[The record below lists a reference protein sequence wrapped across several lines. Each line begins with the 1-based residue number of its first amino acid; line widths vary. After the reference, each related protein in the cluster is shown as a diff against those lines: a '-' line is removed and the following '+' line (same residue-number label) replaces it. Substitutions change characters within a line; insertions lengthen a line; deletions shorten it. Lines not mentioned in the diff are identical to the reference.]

1 MTASDRT
8 DSPRPAS
15 EQPEP
20 RTAVITGAGSGIGAA
35 SARRLLAAGWNVV
48 LAGRRSAPLEAT
60 ADGHPQ
66 ALAVPADVTEPDSV
80 AALFDAA
87 VARFGRVDVLVN
99 NAGTF
104 GPAVDVGDLT
114 AAEWDA
120 VVAVNLTG
128 AVLCAGEAFRRMRD
142 QRPAG
147 GRIINNGSISAQA
160 PRPRSVAYTTTKHA
174 IAGLTKSIELDG
186 RAHGIT
192 CTQLD
197 IGNTATDM
205 MAAIGTGTGALQ
217 ADGSRR
223 TEPTFPLDEAA
234 RTIEFLA
241 SLPASASVNQLTI
254 TAAGMPFVGR
264 G

>member
-1 MTASDRT
+1 MTTSAPI
-8 DSPRPAS
+8 DSPRDES
-15 EQPEP
+15 GRPEP

-48 LAGRRSAPLEAT
+48 LAGRRSAPLEET
-60 ADGHPQ
+60 AGGHPQ
-66 ALAVPADVTEPDSV
+66 ALAVPTDVTDPDSV

-87 VARFGRVDVLVN
+87 VGRFGRIDLLLN

-114 AAEWDA
+114 AAQWND

-142 QRPAG
+142 QLPAG

-174 IAGLTKSIELDG
+174 ISGLTKSIELDG
-186 RAHGIT
+186 RAHGIS

-205 MAAIGTGTGALQ
+205 MTAIGTGSGALQ
-217 ADGSRR
+217 ADGTRR
-223 TEPTFPLDEAA
+223 TEPTFPLEEAA
-234 RTIEFLA
+234 RTVEFLA